1 MTFFAEAPACG
12 SRGQAKTACP
22 PPPQAQLLLPKNRT
36 HRLLHKPD
44 NFRSSQQLLSVCTL
58 TERWPLLGSGH
69 FKVEMCA
76 RRSPTC
82 ARAYWTFRPSAGR
95 QGGGGYQRFDA

>member
-1 MTFFAEAPACG
+1 MTLAKAALVSSHKPLSEVAERAGYRSVSAFSTAF
-12 SRGQAKTACP
+12 SRAIGCP
-22 PPPQAQLLLPKNRT
+22 P
-36 HRLLHKPD
+36 
-44 NFRSSQQLLSVCTL
+44 